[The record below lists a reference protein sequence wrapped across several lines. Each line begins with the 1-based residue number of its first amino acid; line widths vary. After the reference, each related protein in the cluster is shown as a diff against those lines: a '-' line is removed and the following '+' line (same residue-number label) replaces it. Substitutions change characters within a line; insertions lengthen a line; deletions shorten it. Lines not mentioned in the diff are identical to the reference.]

1 MEILSGDYRKK
12 FKELI
17 NAKLRKVFGA
27 IVTREE
33 VEYFDLLR
41 EMGESGEEK
50 QEGTWLLKPKDYL
63 SSGKKR
69 LVG

>member
-1 MEILSGDYRKK
+1 MLSGEYKRK
-12 FKELI
+12 FRELI
-17 NAKLRKVFGA
+17 NAKLRKAFGA
-27 IVTREE
+27 IATREE

-50 QEGTWLLKPKDYL
+50 QEGAWLLKPKDYL
-63 SSGKKR
+63 FSGKKR